1 MDVKSKAISD
11 WSWTVFE
18 QYQPRENEMCWSKS
32 ITETNLKL
40 KKLLVYLMLMKIR
53 VTPFTMLLKRFVDL
67 LGIGGKVYTTLYV
80 MWNVIKRL

>member
-18 QYQPRENEMCWSKS
+18 QYQPQENEMCWSKS

-67 LGIGGKVYTTLYV
+67 LGIGVKFTQHC
-80 MWNVIKRL
+80 M

>member
-1 MDVKSKAISD
+1 
-11 WSWTVFE
+11 
-18 QYQPRENEMCWSKS
+18 MCWSKS

-80 MWNVIKRL
+80 M